1 MKLKGKRR
9 TGLFVLIVII
19 VLAAFWL
26 WSKLNAPVVQYQT
39 LIVKPGE
46 LQQMVL
52 ATGKLDALRKVDVG
66 AQVNGELQSL
76 TVNIGDKVK
85 KDQLLGI
92 IDPAQAENQ
101 IKEVEAT
108 LMELRAQRRQAQA
121 ELKLAQVT
129 YGRQQQL
136 VQSHL
141 VSRQD
146 LDTSATDVAVK
157 QAQIGTIDAQ
167 IKRNQATLDTAKT
180 NLDYTRILAPMDG
193 EVTQITTLE
202 GQTVIAMQ
210 QAPNILTVADM
221 STMLVKAQV
230 SEADVIHLKPGQKA
244 WFTVLGDPGTR
255 YEGVLKDIL
264 PTPEKVN
271 DAIFYYARFEVPNP
285 QGVLRLEM
293 TAQVQIQLT
302 GQKNVLTIP
311 LAALGE
317 PVGDNRYKVKV
328 LRNGETR
335 EREVILG
342 ARNDTDVV
350 VVKGLDAGD
359 EVVIGE
365 RKEGAAQ

>member
-9 TGLFVLIVII
+9 TVFI
-19 VLAAFWL
+19 VLAVVILLAVFWL
-26 WSKLNAPVVQYQT
+26 WGKLNAPVVQYQT
-39 LIVKPGE
+39 LIVRPGE
-46 LQQMVL
+46 LQQSVL

-66 AQVNGELQSL
+66 AQVNGQLKTL
-76 TVNIGDKVK
+76 LVNIGDKVK
-85 KDQLLGI
+85 KDQLLGV
-92 IDPAQAENQ
+92 IDPEQAENQ
-101 IKEVEAT
+101 IKEVDAT

-129 YGRQQQL
+129 LARQQQL
-136 VQSHL
+136 VKRNL
-141 VSRQD
+141 ISRQD

-157 QAQIGTIDAQ
+157 EAQIGTIDAQ

-180 NLDYTRILAPMDG
+180 NLDYTRILAPMAG
-193 EVTQITTLE
+193 EVTQITTLQ
-202 GQTVIAMQ
+202 GQTVIAVQ
-210 QAPNILTVADM
+210 QAPNILTLADM

-244 WFTVLGDPGTR
+244 WFTVLGDPGTH
-255 YEGVLKDIL
+255 YEGELKDIL

-285 QGVLRLEM
+285 QGILRLDM
-293 TAQVQIQLT
+293 TAQVHIQLT
-302 GQKNVLTIP
+302 GLKNVLTIP
-311 LAALGE
+311 LAALGD

-335 EREVILG
+335 EREVMLG

-350 VVKGLDAGD
+350 VVKGLDAGE

-365 RKEGAAQ
+365 LNRGAAQ

>member
-9 TGLFVLIVII
+9 TVFI
-19 VLAAFWL
+19 VLAVVILLAVFWL
-26 WSKLNAPVVQYQT
+26 WGKLNAPVVQYQT
-39 LIVKPGE
+39 LIVRPGE
-46 LQQMVL
+46 LQQSVL

-66 AQVNGELQSL
+66 AQVNGQLKTL
-76 TVNIGDKVK
+76 LVNIGDKVK
-85 KDQLLGI
+85 KDQLLGV
-92 IDPAQAENQ
+92 IDPDQAENQ
-101 IKEVEAT
+101 IKEVDAT

-129 YGRQQQL
+129 LARQQQL
-136 VQSHL
+136 VKRNL
-141 VSRQD
+141 ISRQD

-157 QAQIGTIDAQ
+157 EAQIGTIDAQ

-180 NLDYTRILAPMDG
+180 NLDYTRILAPMAG
-193 EVTQITTLE
+193 EVTQITTLQ
-202 GQTVIAMQ
+202 GQTVIAVQ
-210 QAPNILTVADM
+210 QAPNILTLADM

-285 QGVLRLEM
+285 QGILRLDM
-293 TAQVQIQLT
+293 TAQVHIQLT
-302 GQKNVLTIP
+302 GLKNVLTIP
-311 LAALGE
+311 LAALGD

-335 EREVILG
+335 EREVMLG

-350 VVKGLDAGD
+350 VVKGLDAGE

-365 RKEGAAQ
+365 LNRGAAQ